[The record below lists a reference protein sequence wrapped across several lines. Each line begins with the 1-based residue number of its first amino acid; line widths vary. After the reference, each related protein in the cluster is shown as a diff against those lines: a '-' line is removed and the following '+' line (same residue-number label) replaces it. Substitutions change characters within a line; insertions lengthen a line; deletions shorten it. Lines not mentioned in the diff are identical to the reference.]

1 MIKALFKFAKHNE
14 PQPVVDIDTT
24 SSSNSVFKELSPFI
38 LRIPFAVEFN
48 PHGVI
53 FENLWQYSKVYL
65 QHVNKNGFPNAGWFK
80 WREAGLKLNTPVRY
94 PMGKG
99 VKAEY
104 SYWNGERLSY
114 VEARKAIY
122 VPIYS
127 KYVGQTSAFKRLQS
141 LYTEGQNIILRDYDA
156 YDHVV
161 LGMTLKDVIN
171 NPDRKMGHAFVL
183 VMMLT
188 GVLEECLK

>member
-1 MIKALFKFAKHNE
+1 
-14 PQPVVDIDTT
+14 
-24 SSSNSVFKELSPFI
+24 
-38 LRIPFAVEFN
+38 
-48 PHGVI
+48 
-53 FENLWQYSKVYL
+53 
-65 QHVNKNGFPNAGWFK
+65 
-80 WREAGLKLNTPVRY
+80 
-94 PMGKG
+94 MGKG